1 MFGFISRTEASVLV
15 LVLAI
20 FSFFFVG
27 SVPTATLAEHAFA
40 YVAMSVFLAQFATLA
55 FVAVV
60 ELAIIPVANRFYDW
74 LHADCRCGRQHTR

>member
-1 MFGFISRTEASVLV
+1 MFRYISRTESSVLV

-27 SVPTATLAEHAFA
+27 SVPSATLAEHTFA
-40 YVAMSVFLAQFATLA
+40 YVAMCVFLAQFATLA
-55 FVAVV
+55 FVALV
-60 ELAIIPVANRFYDW
+60 EFVAIPVVNRFYDW